1 MHAGM
6 ESRMRQLVRALL
18 ADVQVRANGSISLA
32 GQPGSLTALGE
43 FLYQAFPNE
52 VGRSNADAYVW
63 LLLLRTSSQ
72 LLPSDSAEA
81 PISAILTP
89 DQIEELVSGFVSWWD
104 AVPRSYEFLFPLP
117 QVKGLRLPL
126 QFGPDVELRMEPW
139 RRDEMIGQAR
149 EKARSSNRASAFED
163 VATLAVR
170 ARGIALL
177 GSADESA
184 CAHALQVAKIFME
197 LCFATRLLDR
207 QDAADPSK
215 CRSARIIEAGEIA
228 RKDELALPAAFSD
241 AFRSTVAGSQPAS
254 SGDALDGLV
263 AVAKVMR
270 QQEQARAEVARVLSR
285 IQWGTAHDDS
295 GNELAVQKQ
304 ANRLATAAAW
314 LFDARADEYTANRVV
329 RAAIALEA
337 LVGGE
342 TRDDMESTVSNRLQ
356 YSIGD
361 SVEDR
366 SEIARRFPEFYALRS
381 RVVHGGQVRLGQKAH
396 DLLDW
401 GERIATR
408 ALRAELGMLPDA

>member
-1 MHAGM
+1 M

-18 ADVQVRANGSISLA
+18 VDVQVRANGSIALA
-32 GQPGSLTALGE
+32 GQPSSLAALGE
-43 FLYQAFPNE
+43 FLCQEFPKE

-63 LLLLRTSSQ
+63 LLMLRASGQ
-72 LLPSDSAEA
+72 MLPSDSAEA
-81 PISAILTP
+81 PISSILTP
-89 DQIEELVSGFVSWWD
+89 EQIEEMVSGFVAWWA
-104 AVPRSYEFLFPLP
+104 AVPRDYEFLFPLP

-126 QFGPDVELRMEPW
+126 QFGPDVELRMEQW
-139 RRDEMIGQAR
+139 RRDDMIGQVR
-149 EKARSSNRASAFED
+149 EKSPRSSRAAVSED
-163 VATLAVR
+163 VATLSVR
-170 ARGIALL
+170 ARGIAML

-184 CAHALQVAKIFME
+184 CAHALQLAKVFLE
-197 LCFATRLLDR
+197 LCCATRLLER
-207 QDAADPSK
+207 QEAADPSK
-215 CRSARIIEAGEIA
+215 CRTARVVEAGERA

-241 AFRSTVAGSQPAS
+241 AFRCCVAGNPVA
-254 SGDALDGLV
+254 SGDPLDGLA
-263 AVAKVMR
+263 AVAKGMR

-285 IQWGTAHDDS
+285 IQWGMAHDDS

-314 LFDARADEYTANRVV
+314 LFDARADDYTANRVV

-342 TRDDMESTVSNRLQ
+342 TREGVESTLSNRLQ

-381 RVVHGGQVRLGQKAH
+381 RVVHGGQIRLGENAH

-401 GERIATR
+401 GEKIVTR